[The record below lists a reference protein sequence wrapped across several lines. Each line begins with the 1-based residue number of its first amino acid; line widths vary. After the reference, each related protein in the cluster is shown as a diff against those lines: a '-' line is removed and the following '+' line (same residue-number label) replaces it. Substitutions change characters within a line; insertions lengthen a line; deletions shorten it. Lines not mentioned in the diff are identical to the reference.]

1 MESQFILA
9 IIILFIPL
17 VSFVGNIFF
26 GKRLSRG
33 GDWFSISTVGIGL
46 LLSVILFFQMIF
58 DYTVP
63 EMADAQILFNWV
75 NLGAF
80 KIELGLL
87 VDNQAR
93 IMLLIV
99 SLVSFLVHIYSTEY
113 MKDDPRYSR
122 YFAFLSLFTFSMYGI
137 VISASLFMIY
147 IFWELVG
154 LSSYLLI
161 GFWFEKKSA
170 ADAGKKA
177 FITNR
182 IGDIGMFAGIML
194 ITSHVGSFAF
204 SEIYTGVA
212 DMNTTILTIGGILL
226 FLGAVGKSAQF
237 PLHVWLPDAME
248 GPTPVSALIHAAT
261 MVAAGVYLVL
271 RIFPILT
278 PEAAMVIA
286 YTGGFT
292 AFGAAIIALTQ
303 NDIKR
308 VLAYSTVSQ
317 LGYMVMAI
325 GVGSYTA
332 GLFHLMTHAW
342 FKACLFLGSGS
353 VIHAMHHALHKVGDH
368 ETDPQD
374 MRNMGGLKSKM
385 PKTFWTF
392 LIATVAIAGVPLTSG
407 FMSKDAIL
415 GGTLAYAMQNPAHL
429 LLPVFGFGAA
439 LMTAFYMFRQVFMT
453 FYGKPANEEVHQ
465 NVHENPSTMTIPLIV
480 LSSMSIFVFYAF
492 GKGFHFNFAHG
503 WFQDLVPV
511 PHNLTQSMTGFL
523 HHLEHSIHVAHYPA
537 MAISVVIAG
546 FGIFLAW
553 LVYFKK
559 KISAENM
566 ATKMALGY
574 KLSFNKFFIDEIY
587 QKRIIDP
594 FLWLCRKIYWF
605 DYNILDQKVIDGFG
619 RLSILGSKVAKT
631 FDDVVID
638 NWIVDGFG
646 RATLL
651 IGRKL
656 RRLQT
661 GKLQQ
666 YLAMAIVGV
675 VILAFLEKLM

>member
-1 MESQFILA
+1 
-9 IIILFIPL
+9 
-17 VSFVGNIFF
+17 
-26 GKRLSRG
+26 
-33 GDWFSISTVGIGL
+33 
-46 LLSVILFFQMIF
+46 
-58 DYTVP
+58 
-63 EMADAQILFNWV
+63 
-75 NLGAF
+75 
-80 KIELGLL
+80 
-87 VDNQAR
+87 
-93 IMLLIV
+93 
-99 SLVSFLVHIYSTEY
+99 
-113 MKDDPRYSR
+113 
-122 YFAFLSLFTFSMYGI
+122 MYGI

-161 GFWFEKKSA
+161 GFWFEKESA
-170 ADAGKKA
+170 ANAGKKA

-204 SEIYTGVA
+204 SNIYTGVA
-212 DMNTTILTIGGILL
+212 EMDTTILTIGGILL

-278 PEAAMVIA
+278 PDAAMVIA

-392 LIATVAIAGVPLTSG
+392 LIATIAIAGVPLTSG

-415 GGTLAYAMQNPAHL
+415 GGTLAYAMQNPAHF

-453 FYGKPANEEVHQ
+453 FYGKPANAKVHK
-465 NVHENPSTMTIPLIV
+465 NVHENPSAMTIPLIV

-492 GKGFHFNFAHG
+492 GKGFNFHFAHG
-503 WFQDLVPV
+503 WFQDLVPT
-511 PHNLTQSMTGFL
+511 PNNLTHSMTEFL
-523 HHLEHSIHVAHYPA
+523 HNLEHSIHTAHYPDPA
-537 MAISVVIAG
+537 MAISVVVASL
-546 FGIFLAW
+546 GILFAW

-566 ATKMALGY
+566 ATKLAVFY

-587 QKRIIDP
+587 QKRIINP
-594 FLWLCRKIYWF
+594 FLWTCRKVYHF
-605 DYNILDQKVIDGFG
+605 DYHILDQKVIDGFG
-619 RLSILGSKVAKT
+619 RLSILGSKLAKT

-646 RATLL
+646 RLTML

-666 YLAMAIVGV
+666 YLAMAVVGV